1 MEAVVSLATGDGLIA
16 AACDA
21 LGVARATVYR
31 HRARRADPLAAS
43 PPKPRSP
50 RALTAGERQTV
61 LDLLREPRF
70 ADLAPA
76 EVYATLLDEGI
87 YHCSIRTM
95 YRILAD
101 HDEVRERR
109 DQGNRVKPIKSFLR
123 TAITLWVMSAR
134 RSVLLSESRLKN
146 RST

>member
-1 MEAVVSLATGDGLIA
+1 MEAVVSLAAGDGLIA

-31 HRARRADPLAAS
+31 HRARRAGPLAAS
-43 PPKPRSP
+43 RPKPRSP

-76 EVYATLLDEGI
+76 KGSITARSEPCTASWPTMTRSGNAVISCAILSMPNPNCWPKAQIRSGPGI
-87 YHCSIRTM
+87 S
-95 YRILAD
+95 
-101 HDEVRERR
+101 
-109 DQGNRVKPIKSFLR
+109 QS
-123 TAITLWVMSAR
+123 
-134 RSVLLSESRLKN
+134 
-146 RST
+146 